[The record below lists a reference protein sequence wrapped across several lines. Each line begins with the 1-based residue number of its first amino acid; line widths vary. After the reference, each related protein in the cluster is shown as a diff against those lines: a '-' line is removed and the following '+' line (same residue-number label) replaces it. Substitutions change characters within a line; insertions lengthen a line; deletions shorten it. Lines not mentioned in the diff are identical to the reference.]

1 MAFGRPREHDREK
14 IAKDLITWAKKDS
27 SINLNEFCALNS
39 IVPPKIALWAKED
52 DYFRSAYEE
61 AKAYIG
67 YRREQKLNSGEL
79 HVKAYDLNANT
90 YDYFLKKERRD
101 QLEYEAKL
109 KTQQEEATAETLAD
123 IIQKAKD
130 GLLTQPDE
138 PDGD

>member
-1 MAFGRPREHDREK
+1 MAIGRPREHDREK
-14 IAKDLITWAKKDS
+14 IAKDLITWAKKDT
-27 SINLNEFCALNS
+27 SINLNEFCALNGLAPS
-39 IVPPKIALWAKED
+39 KITIFANED
-52 DYFRSAYEE
+52 DFFRKAYEE

-90 YDYFLKKERRD
+90 YDYFLKHERKD

-123 IIQKAKD
+123 IIQKARD
-130 GLLTQPDE
+130 GLLTQPDD
-138 PDGD
+138 PNVD